1 MVTSM
6 TGYGRSQQSID
17 GRDITVEIKSVNHR
31 YFEFSAR
38 VPRAFGYL
46 EEKLKGYLQGKISRG
61 KVEAGVTVVD
71 TGAAHTAVDI
81 NHELAASYINAMR
94 VTGEKLSL
102 QDDLT
107 VSSLMRFSDL
117 FSVHRVQEDEETI
130 WTEVRLVADGA
141 IERFIAMRATEGE
154 RLKAD
159 ILERLES
166 IESRVAA
173 VAEQSPRTEAAYR
186 ERLTAK
192 IREVLEDRQI
202 DETRIVTEA
211 AHNSCRQRRT
221 DSFDRTGTEIPLQ
234 CNRILWN
241 FRLIGFNAELLSIGS
256 MFNIISGS
264 LYQLALPD
272 HRKRADA
279 CQLAPLHAQ
288 IQDGISVL
296 LISENNV
303 FYVAFYFFFFTH
315 LLSKLAFKFIHHFAV
330 LAGSKRN
337 DARRIKSEA
346 KRS

>member
-61 KVEAGVTVVD
+61 KVEAGVTVV
-71 TGAAHTAVDI
+71 
-81 NHELAASYINAMR
+81 ELAASYINAMR

-211 AHNSCRQRRT
+211 AIFADKIAVDEETVRLRSHIA
-221 DSFDRTGTEIPLQ
+221 SFRDILGAFNGPIGRKLDFLVQEM
-234 CNRILWN
+234 NREAN
-241 FRLIGFNAELLSIGS
+241 TIGS
-256 MFNIISGS
+256 KA
-264 LYQLALPD
+264 Q
-272 HRKRADA
+272 DA
-279 CQLAPLHAQ
+279 ATAQVVVEIKSDIEKIREQ
-288 IQDGISVL
+288 IQNI
-296 LISENNV
+296 E
-303 FYVAFYFFFFTH
+303 
-315 LLSKLAFKFIHHFAV
+315 
-330 LAGSKRN
+330 
-337 DARRIKSEA
+337 
-346 KRS
+346 

>member
-211 AHNSCRQRRT
+211 AIFADKIAVDEETVRLRSHIA
-221 DSFDRTGTEIPLQ
+221 SFRDILGAFNGPIGRKLDFLVQEM
-234 CNRILWN
+234 NREAN
-241 FRLIGFNAELLSIGS
+241 TIGS
-256 MFNIISGS
+256 KA
-264 LYQLALPD
+264 Q
-272 HRKRADA
+272 DA
-279 CQLAPLHAQ
+279 AIAQVVVEIKSDIEKIREQ
-288 IQDGISVL
+288 IQNI
-296 LISENNV
+296 E
-303 FYVAFYFFFFTH
+303 
-315 LLSKLAFKFIHHFAV
+315 
-330 LAGSKRN
+330 
-337 DARRIKSEA
+337 
-346 KRS
+346 